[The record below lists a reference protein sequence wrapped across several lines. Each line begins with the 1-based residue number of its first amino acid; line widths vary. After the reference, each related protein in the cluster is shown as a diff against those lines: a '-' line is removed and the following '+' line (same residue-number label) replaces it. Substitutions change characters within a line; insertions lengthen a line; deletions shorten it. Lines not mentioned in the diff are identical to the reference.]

1 MPRSLT
7 LFLTLATSAAAL
19 LADPGHALPKPAAQ
33 PDEADTPAIQ
43 LTADEVVVTG
53 FPEGSEV
60 LLASVSVTIENAIL
74 SRIWYQGLE
83 PTVGGEAL
91 FRPTYGVPERSIWIA
106 TGVGVESGTI
116 VAASPPGF
124 ELRETPRPWGS
135 VHPGGGDESD
145 YLLDSSGGLAVW
157 IVRKS
162 PQGAFYILAGDGAR
176 NDLDQTPNGVIV
188 LPIDR
193 FQPVAEDGPPL
204 TPARPLPDDLL
215 LVMDRRSLEYYTAQ
229 VRELMRNEEVAP

>member
-7 LFLTLATSAAAL
+7 LFLTLATSVATL
-19 LADPGHALPKPAAQ
+19 LADPGHALPARAAEPAA
-33 PDEADTPAIQ
+33 ADAPAIEF
-43 LTADEVVVTG
+43 TADEVVVTG

-74 SRIWYQGLE
+74 SRIWHQGLE
-83 PTVGGEAL
+83 RTVDGEAL
-91 FRPTYGVPERSIWIA
+91 FRPPYGVPERSIWIA
-106 TGVGVESGTI
+106 TGVESGTI

-124 ELRETPRPWGS
+124 ELREKPRPWGS
-135 VHPGGGDESD
+135 IHPGGGDESD
-145 YLLDSSGGLAVW
+145 YLLDSSGGIAVW
-157 IVRKS
+157 ILRS
-162 PQGAFYILAGDGAR
+162 TPQPGAFYILAGDGAR

-188 LPIDR
+188 LPFDR

-215 LVMDRRSLEYYTAQ
+215 LTLDRISLEYYAAP
-229 VRELMRNEEVAP
+229 VRDLMRGEGGAS